1 MPNANELWLI
11 TWQWSDL
18 FVDWEPPPPF
28 SVLDLGNVSHNPV
41 CNISITLWL
50 HWAKRNWNV
59 QTKFCQILH
68 SVNCK
73 LEQWQDSQTDLDLVW
88 YSSCSEAGKI
98 SILVPGAGLG
108 RLAYE
113 LARLGYVCQGN
124 EFSMFMLLGSNFI
137 LNQWAKWIMTQ
148 YYILVV
154 VVHILTIEFNLVLYL
169 LLWSFSHSSLR
180 IDGAYMHTIC
190 PWAHQFSNNLS
201 YDHQV
206 L

>member
-1 MPNANELWLI
+1 MFYITLFATFQSRFGFIGQSAIETCKQNFVKFYIQSIVNWNSDRTLKQILILFDILPAVKQVRYLFWFLVPVWEDWRMSWQDWAMCVRETNSACLCFWDQTLFSTSEQNEL
-11 TWQWSDL
+11 
-18 FVDWEPPPPF
+18 
-28 SVLDLGNVSHNPV
+28 
-41 CNISITLWL
+41 
-50 HWAKRNWNV
+50 
-59 QTKFCQILH
+59 
-68 SVNCK
+68 
-73 LEQWQDSQTDLDLVW
+73 
-88 YSSCSEAGKI
+88 Y
-98 SILVPGAGLG
+98 
-108 RLAYE
+108 
-113 LARLGYVCQGN
+113 
-124 EFSMFMLLGSNFI
+124 
-137 LNQWAKWIMTQ
+137 MTQ